1 MKNMNLFVVIIIAI
15 HTLSCRP
22 IQKGRAAELAAS
34 SADAP
39 SNLEVQRG
47 KNFLTCDADNNFL
60 TNCRIDSSRPVIAS
74 LVRDPD
80 PKVEVDIKI
89 LYSSKCPT
97 GRHSSIE
104 AVSSNSSGEWSAPLN
119 FMTPSGETTI
129 RGSTSHSVTLV
140 DRNPTATA
148 DIQFSSVVGCDL
160 IIKDVIMTPSDLQVA
175 HWASD
180 AKNYS
185 QTINDKITIYSD
197 RKEVQNWYQ
206 SYIADPTAQIQ
217 TVHTAISGV
226 IANRIKSLS
235 DPTTESFKSPGE
247 QSRDKLLVASLNTLI
262 TSANVQLDDL
272 IKPYGDAK
280 SDLMQVAKEA
290 RDFVSVLCLWK
301 SAVEDA
307 LTAALGRSDN
317 AVAQ

>member
-1 MKNMNLFVVIIIAI
+1 MKNTEKCLLILVAI
-15 HTLSCRP
+15 HTISCRP
-22 IQKGRAAELAAS
+22 IQKGHAAELAES

-39 SNLEVQRG
+39 SNLQVQRG

-60 TNCRIDSSRPVIAS
+60 NNCRIDSSRPVIAS
-74 LVRDPD
+74 LVRDPE

-129 RGSTSHSVTLV
+129 RGSTSHTVSLV

-148 DIQFSSVVGCDL
+148 DIQFSSVAGCDL

-185 QTINDKITIYSD
+185 QTINDKITIYND

-206 SYIADPTAQIQ
+206 SYITDPTAQIQ
-217 TVHTAISGV
+217 TVHTAINGV

-262 TSANVQLDDL
+262 TSGNVQLDDL
-272 IKPYGDAK
+272 LKPYGDAK

-290 RDFVSVLCLWK
+290 RDFVAVLCLWK

-307 LTAALGRSDN
+307 LTAALGRSDS